1 MLFPLFE
8 RLRVKK
14 LKIPQLTLAMIAQL
28 GRHDTVD
35 TRSEHYSP
43 SVSGSI
49 PVRVTGSIPVRV
61 TFLQNLFCSNTI
73 LVELLKI

>member
-8 RLRVKK
+8 RLRVKE

-28 GRHDTVD
+28 LGRHDTVD
-35 TRSEHYSP
+35 TRREHYSP
-43 SVSGSI
+43 SVAGLI
-49 PVRVTGSIPVRV
+49 PVRVTI
-61 TFLQNLFCSNTI
+61 LLNLFCSNTI